1 LRYFFSGIQLNEVMQ
16 ILGKVDY
23 HSDITTL
30 SRQAGATY
38 PPGDRRPMEAT
49 NSYGINNILLVSW
62 NYDSNRN
69 LSIVGAVRCI
79 EQLCCR
85 HRSGPR
91 REQLLAAL
99 WQEAL
104 IFLRSSP

>member
-1 LRYFFSGIQLNEVMQ
+1 MQ

-30 SRQAGATY
+30 SRQAGATS

-79 EQLCCR
+79 ER
-85 HRSGPR
+85 FAAGI
-91 REQLLAAL
+91 EADLAANSCSQL
-99 WQEAL
+99 
-104 IFLRSSP
+104 FGKKR